1 MTAMAKGSPRGRL
14 AAQGTAAG
22 VGAAVLAGLASVA
35 VQGGTV
41 VGYVL
46 FAVLLAGTVVMATTA
61 ARWFSRARGS

>member
-1 MTAMAKGSPRGRL
+1 ML
-14 AAQGTAAG
+14 AVKATAAA

-46 FAVLLAGTVVMATTA
+46 FAVLVVGTLLLATTA
-61 ARWFSRARGS
+61 ARWFARARGAAPDPG